1 MIGRQNAI
9 TLNKGEM
16 IPQQESITQIYM
28 YSVIENTTDDTDKY
42 LFLMLHCLK

>member
-1 MIGRQNAI
+1 MIGHKNTI
-9 TLNKGEM
+9 NLNKGEM

-42 LFLMLHCLK
+42 LFLMLHCLQ